1 MIFGLCVLLSCLNDA
16 GSRSGGRLMKAKWIE
31 HRSICDAVRF
41 ASACSLSHSWE
52 RVGMRTG
59 RWHGAVACALFN
71 CRAAPSSRPSPAS
84 GRGRVTVAMRSEPHH
99 RSSGARSVW
108 PHARSIAAGQ
118 PHLRLNVHGGTGAGH
133 RIAHVAGGHPQL
145 KCALGRIDAEPTS
158 RLLRGVEGNADG
170 VVTPPVRHAVVRRE
184 LHHPRRRQRCPGAG
198 PPTLCAPCRRQTG
211 QRRAGGRRDRHRT
224 LLERGINIGNRLRHQ
239 RCTQGA
245 EQGDH
250 STLDRQE
257 GHGWGATR
265 YSNTT
270 PGYPPCVAPLA

>member
-1 MIFGLCVLLSCLNDA
+1 MAQLPEPC
-16 GSRSGGRLMKAKWIE
+16 
-31 HRSICDAVRF
+31 
-41 ASACSLSHSWE
+41 HS
-52 RVGMRTG
+52 T
-59 RWHGAVACALFN
+59 
-71 CRAAPSSRPSPAS
+71 AAPSPRPSPAS
-84 GRGRVTVAMRSEPHH
+84 GRGREGERESV
-99 RSSGARSVW
+99 SGDAKRAASQIEQCGK
-108 PHARSIAAGQ
+108 PSGKTTRRHAKSIPTSQ
-118 PHLRLNVHGGTGAGH
+118 PHLRLNIDGGT
-133 RIAHVAGGHPQL
+133 RPCDSIAREAGGHPQL

-239 RCTQGA
+239 RCTQGP

-270 PGYPPCVAPLA
+270 PGCPPCVAPLA